1 MAEKHNEVIDTYI
14 KGSLPKLDDEDFWN
28 VTDGEYT
35 AHINDKYRIKLCQN
49 EQGAWKILLI
59 DEDDNIFED
68 VVSCGFDTSREA
80 YAHTNYLW
88 KYKSTK
94 KKWTQGLPHMKR

>member
-1 MAEKHNEVIDTYI
+1 MAEKRDEIIDTCI
-14 KGSLPKLDDEDFWN
+14 KGSLPKLGDEDFWN

-35 AHINDKYRIKLCQN
+35 APINDKYRIKISQDK
-49 EQGAWKILLI
+49 QGFWKILLV

-68 VVSCGFDTSREA
+68 VVSCGFDTSQEA

-94 KKWTQGLPHMKR
+94 KKLTQGLPHMKR

>member
-1 MAEKHNEVIDTYI
+1 MAEKRDEIIDTCI
-14 KGSLPKLDDEDFWN
+14 KGSLPKLGDEDFWN

-35 AHINDKYRIKLCQN
+35 AHINDKYRIKISQDK
-49 EQGAWKILLI
+49 QGFWKTLLV

-68 VVSCGFDTSREA
+68 VIPCGFHTSQEA
-80 YAHTNYLW
+80 YAHANYLW

>member
-1 MAEKHNEVIDTYI
+1 MAEKCNEIIDTCI
-14 KGSLPKLDDEDFWN
+14 KGSLPKLGDEDFWN

-35 AHINDKYRIKLCQN
+35 AHINDKYRIKISQDK
-49 EQGAWKILLI
+49 QGFWKMLLV
-59 DEDDNIFED
+59 DEGDNIFED
-68 VVSCGFDTSREA
+68 VVSCGFDTSQEA

-94 KKWTQGLPHMKR
+94 KK